1 MHKLEKLLIFRPG
14 LLGDMIVSVPAM
26 WALRD
31 AFPTAHFTLLCDT
44 HPGRNVVLGSEIF
57 RTGRLLQAIEPYP
70 VANPFEPFLART
82 LPRLKLLLRL
92 RRKKYSAVAYLT
104 PSIRLPSQVGRDLR
118 FFRLA
123 GIRTALGAAHFPP
136 VPDTTRPE
144 TQFAAG
150 HEADL
155 ILARISADGIPTPP
169 PGKGRLD
176 LELDLQDGAQVDEW
190 LRHQPSDGGRVWFG
204 IGPGS
209 KMPAKRWPAE
219 RFEGVARALVDR
231 HDLWPVVF
239 GGKEDVPAGDSLL
252 KACGRG
258 YNAAGQLGVRAAAS
272 ALGRCQFYVGND
284 TGTMH
289 LAAAGGAPCVAVFSS
304 RDWPGAWDP
313 YGVDREIL
321 RSKIECTGCYLEVCI
336 ARKNECLTRI
346 STGEVLEAT
355 SRLLRRNLKTV

>member
-1 MHKLEKLLIFRPG
+1 MV
-14 LLGDMIVSVPAM
+14 VSVPAM

-31 AFPTAHFTLLCDT
+31 AFPGSEFTLLCDT
-44 HPGRNVVLGSEIF
+44 HPGRSVVLGSEIF
-57 RTGRLLQAIEPYP
+57 RPGRLLQTIEPYP
-70 VANPFEPFLART
+70 VTKATDPFLTRS
-82 LPRLKLLLRL
+82 LPRLKLLIRL

-104 PSIRLPSQVGRDLR
+104 PSIRRPHQVARDLR

-123 GIRTALGAAHFPP
+123 GIREVFGAAHFPR

-155 ILARISADGIPTPP
+155 ILARLAADGIPTPA
-169 PGKGRLD
+169 PGAGRLD
-176 LELDLQDGAQVDEW
+176 LELDARDEAEVDDW
-190 LRHQPSDGGRVWFG
+190 HSRQRPDGGRTWVG

-209 KMPAKRWPAE
+209 KMPAKRWPTD
-219 RFEGVARALVDR
+219 RFEAVAKALVER

-239 GGKEDVPAGDSLL
+239 GGREDVEVGTRLL
-252 KACGRG
+252 NACGRG
-258 YNAAGQLGVRAAAS
+258 YNAAGQLGVRAAAA
-272 ALGRCQFYVGND
+272 ALGRCRFYLGND

-313 YGVDREIL
+313 YGVEREVL
-321 RSKIECTGCYLEVCI
+321 RTQIECQGCYLEECLE
-336 ARKNECLTRI
+336 RRNECLNRI
-346 STGEVLEAT
+346 SPGVVLDASE
-355 SRLLRRNLKTV
+355 RLLKRIPECNKRIRRQ